1 MSDILNGLKPELVWR
16 HFYNISQIPRCSKNE
31 AGVRAYIIDMAKRL
45 NLEYKVDETGNVVVK
60 KPGTGSLQNK
70 PVVVVQG
77 HMDMVCEKNKGT
89 EHDFTKDP
97 IRFVKTE
104 DGWIKA
110 DGTTLGADNGI
121 GLCMGLALLE
131 DDSVEHP
138 PLEVLAT
145 VDEETG
151 MTGAMGLKPGFLEG
165 KILIN
170 LDSEDEG
177 IIYIGCAGGKHT
189 ILTHKVKRQDIPAEM
204 NERVLLK
211 IKGLHGGH
219 SGMEINK
226 GLGNAIK
233 LLARLLYK
241 FAENNDFRVIE
252 IDGGTAHNAIPR
264 EADAVLAM
272 DNNALTELGKMAD
285 QYQGIFN
292 NELRFVEDNIE
303 IVLDEADN
311 TKGCMSRE
319 EGLTFI
325 RTLYAMPH
333 GVQAMSHAVEGL
345 VETSTNMA
353 VVKTREED
361 VYMLTS
367 QRSSVATSIIDIAD
381 KVAALGYLAG
391 YEVEQG
397 GGYPAW
403 QPNPDSKILQ
413 VCKDVFKRMY
423 EKEPSVEAVHA
434 GLECGIIGEASP
446 GMDMISFGPDI
457 RGAHSPAERVDPA
470 SVASVWAYLL
480 EVLKA
485 L

>member
-1 MSDILNGLKPELVWR
+1 MNEVIKGLKPEPVWR
-16 HFYNISQIPRCSKNE
+16 HFYNISRIPRCSKHE
-31 AGVRAYIIDMAKRL
+31 EGVRAYIIDMAKRL
-45 NLEYKVDETGNVVVK
+45 NLEYKVDDTGNVVVR
-60 KPGTGSLQNK
+60 KPGTGSLK
-70 PVVVVQG
+70 DKATVIVQG

-89 EHDFTKDP
+89 AHDFSKDP
-97 IRFVKTE
+97 IRFIRTDE
-104 DGWIKA
+104 GWIKA
-110 DGTTLGADNGI
+110 EGTTLGADNGI

-131 DDSVEHP
+131 DDNIEHP

-151 MTGAMGLKPGFLEG
+151 MTGAMGLKQGFLEG

-170 LDSEDEG
+170 LDSEEEG

-189 ILTHKVKRQDIPAEM
+189 ILTEPIHWEAIPAEM
-204 NERVLLK
+204 NQRVSIK

-233 LLARLLYK
+233 LLSRLLYK
-241 FAENNDFRVIE
+241 FSENTAFRVVE

-272 DNNALTELGKMAD
+272 DDMALTELGKLAD
-285 QYQGIFN
+285 RYQAIFN
-292 NELRFVEDNIE
+292 EELRFVEDNIE
-303 IVLDEADN
+303 VILDEADGMD
-311 TKGCMSRE
+311 KCMSE
-319 EGLTFI
+319 AAGQKLI

-353 VVKTREED
+353 VVKTRD
-361 VYMLTS
+361 DMVYMLTS
-367 QRSSVATSIIDIAD
+367 QRSSVATSIVDIAD
-381 KVAALGYLAG
+381 KVAALGKLAG
-391 YEVEQG
+391 YTVEQG

-413 VCKDVFKRMY
+413 VCTDVYKKMY
-423 EKEPSVEAVHA
+423 QKEPSVEAVHA
-434 GLECGIIGEASP
+434 GLECGIIGEANP

-457 RGAHSPAERVDPA
+457 RGAHSPAERVDPK
-470 SVASVWAYLL
+470 SVASVWDYLL